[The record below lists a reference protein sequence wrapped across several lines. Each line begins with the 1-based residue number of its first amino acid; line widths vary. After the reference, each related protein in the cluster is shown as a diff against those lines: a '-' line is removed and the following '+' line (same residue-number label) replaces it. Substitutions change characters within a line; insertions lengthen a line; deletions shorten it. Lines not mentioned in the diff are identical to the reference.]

1 MWVCRNC
8 WHKSNTVK
16 ILEEVSSILE
26 VDIGRD
32 GEILHAKPVEEVLH
46 TSIMEYK
53 CTECDN
59 YGTYIKQVFQW
70 EDDFNEKN

>member
-8 WHKSNTVK
+8 WNKSNDIK
-16 ILEEVSSILE
+16 IIEEVTSVLD
-26 VDIGRD
+26 VNIGRD
-32 GEILHAKPVEEVLH
+32 GEISHAKTMEKVLY
-46 TSIMEYK
+46 TDIIEYK